1 MKEAG
6 QGSKWQWLEAELQSL
21 QQRNLYRTFKVLD
34 GAQSA
39 HVSWQGREMLLLA
52 SNAYLD
58 LCNDPE
64 VKSFAAQVVLSH
76 GVGSGGSRLT
86 TGTCELHVL
95 LEETLARFKGREAA
109 IVFNSGFAANSGVI
123 PALCASAEDVI
134 FSDELNHASIID
146 GCRQSPAQTIIYRH
160 NDMRDL
166 AQKIQAARFSGH
178 GLIVSDAVFSMDGD
192 IVNLPDLLRVAEQA
206 NLLTMLDE
214 AHATGVIGQTGHGVE
229 EHFGLPGQVDILM
242 GTMSKALGAEGGY
255 VCGSQQ
261 LVDYL
266 RNKTRSYIFSTSL
279 GPATMAAALR
289 ALQIIEAEPQ
299 RVTHLQANVRWFC
312 RCLQEHGLGD
322 RVPEGAATAIIPIYI
337 GDEAQAV
344 QVSERL
350 LAAGYFIPA
359 IRYPTVKKG
368 QAILRAALMSSHT
381 KAELAQAAQAIA
393 EAINSD
399 NLVHQINETDR

>member
-1 MKEAG
+1 MKK
-6 QGSKWQWLEAELQSL
+6 SKWQWLEDELLDL
-21 QQRNLYRTFKVLD
+21 QQRNLYRTFKVLE

-39 HVSWQGREMLLLA
+39 HVCWQGREMLMLA

-64 VKSFAAQVVLSH
+64 VKNFAAQVLLSY
-76 GVGSGGSRLT
+76 GAGSGGSRLT
-86 TGTCELHVL
+86 TGSCDMHVQ
-95 LEETLARFKGREAA
+95 LEEALARFKEREAA
-109 IVFNSGFAANSGVI
+109 IVFNSGFAANSGII
-123 PALCASAEDVI
+123 PALCASPDDVI

-146 GCRQSPAQTIIYRH
+146 GCRQSPARTIIYRH
-160 NDMRDL
+160 NDMQDL
-166 AQKIQAARFSGH
+166 AQKIQTVSFRGH

-192 IVNLPDLLRVAEQA
+192 IVNLPELLHLAEQH

-214 AHATGVIGQTGHGVE
+214 AHATGVIGATGHGVE

-255 VCGSQQ
+255 VCGSQR
-261 LVDYL
+261 LIDYL

-299 RVTHLQANVRWFC
+299 RVARLQDNVRWFC
-312 RCLQEHGLGD
+312 QCLREQGLAG
-322 RVPEGAATAIIPIYI
+322 RIPAEEATAIIPIQI
-337 GDEAQAV
+337 GDEAKAV
-344 QVSERL
+344 QVSEQL
-350 LAAGYFIPA
+350 LAAGYFISA

-368 QAILRAALMSSHT
+368 QAILRAALMCSHT
-381 KAELAQAAQAIA
+381 KAELAKAAQAIA
-393 EAINSD
+393 EAIKSD
-399 NLVHQINETDR
+399 NLAH

>member
-58 LCNDPE
+58 LCNEPE
-64 VKSFAAQVVLSH
+64 VKNFAAQVVLSH

-95 LEETLARFKGREAA
+95 LEEALARFKGREAA
-109 IVFNSGFAANSGVI
+109 IVFNSGFAANSGLI
-123 PALCASAEDVI
+123 PALCAS
-134 FSDELNHASIID
+134 
-146 GCRQSPAQTIIYRH
+146 RQSSAQTIIYRH

-381 KAELAQAAQAIA
+381 EAELAQAAQAIA

-399 NLVHQINETDR
+399 NLVHQIKEAD

>member
-1 MKEAG
+1 MQE
-6 QGSKWQWLEAELQSL
+6 SKWQWLEAELQSL
-21 QQRNLYRTFKVLD
+21 RERNLYRTFKVLE

-39 HVSWQGREMLLLA
+39 HVSWQGRQMLMLA

-58 LCNDPE
+58 MCNDPE
-64 VKSFAAQVVLSH
+64 VKNFAAQVLLSY
-76 GVGSGGSRLT
+76 GAGSGGSRLT
-86 TGTCELHVL
+86 TGTCDLHVR
-95 LEETLARFKGREAA
+95 LEENLARFKEREAA
-109 IVFNSGFAANSGVI
+109 IVFNTGFAANSGII
-123 PALCASAEDVI
+123 PALCPSADDVI

-160 NDMRDL
+160 NDMDDL
-166 AQKIQAARFSGH
+166 AQKIQAVSFSGH

-192 IVNLPDLLRVAEQA
+192 IVNLPELLRLAEQH

-214 AHATGVIGQTGHGVE
+214 AHATGVIGATGHGVE
-229 EHFGLPGQVDILM
+229 EHFGLPGRVDVLM

-261 LVDYL
+261 LIDYL

-299 RVTHLQANVRWFC
+299 RVALLQANVRWFC
-312 RCLQEHGLGD
+312 QCLREQGLGE
-322 RVPEGAATAIIPIYI
+322 RVPAGAATAIIPIHI

-350 LAAGYFIPA
+350 LAAGYFISA
-359 IRYPTVKKG
+359 IRYPTVKRG

-381 KAELAQAAQAIA
+381 EAELAQAAQAIA

-399 NLVHQINETDR
+399 NLVH